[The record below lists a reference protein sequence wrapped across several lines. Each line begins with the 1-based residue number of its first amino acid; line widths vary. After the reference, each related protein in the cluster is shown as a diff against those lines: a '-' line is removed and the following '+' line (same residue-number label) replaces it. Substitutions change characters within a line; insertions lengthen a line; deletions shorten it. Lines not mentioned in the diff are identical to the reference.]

1 MTDNLNINYS
11 IGAKTVLHDP
21 EIESMLAEMKT
32 AGVDVLWLF
41 CYFYGHF
48 ASTFAEMSLA
58 KKVLEDHGFEVQAIN
73 VPLGHGGNAFDPSDN
88 SVDLSIGEGWL
99 NRVDINGT
107 RQSCC
112 TCLTEKVIEDTK
124 KVALSIK
131 DLGITKIFYDDDL
144 RLAHWGK
151 NVQGCF
157 CDNCIAQ
164 FNKTA
169 NTNFSRDNLREIIK
183 NPGQTESDLAVVE
196 AWMDYN
202 CNKIIRFLKEV
213 TVDGITSGIMV
224 MHNGDRRHGIDIPR
238 ICAEIPDT
246 LIRVGEGH
254 FDDKAFEHKDAQ
266 ASLTAS
272 ISTHL
277 ALTGDT
283 TRCYSESTVYPKFAL
298 TPENWIE
305 KMRLEIK
312 LGLRNIFLMGGTWY
326 LAPAY
331 WAALRDALPELET
344 LAANTPDPKHEVMPF
359 IWQL

>member
-1 MTDNLNINYS
+1 MSRLKINYS
-11 IGAKTVLHDP
+11 IGAKTVLFDP
-21 EIESMLAEMKT
+21 DIEKMLAEMKR

-41 CYFYGHF
+41 CYFYGHY
-48 ASTFAEMSLA
+48 ASTFEEMRLA
-58 KKVLEDHGFEVQAIN
+58 KKILEDHGFEVQAIN

-99 NRVDINGT
+99 NRIDMNSN

-112 TCLTEKVIEDTK
+112 ACLTEKVVEDTK
-124 KVALSIK
+124 QVALSIR
-131 DLGITKIFYDDDL
+131 DIGITKIFYDDDL

-157 CDNCIAQ
+157 CDECITQ
-164 FNKTA
+164 FNKSIKA
-169 NTNFSRDNLREIIK
+169 DFSREALKDIIK
-183 NPGQTESDLAVVE
+183 KYNPNENEKAAIE

-202 CNKIIRFLKEV
+202 CDKIIRYLKEV
-213 TVDGITSGIMV
+213 TVEGITSGIMV
-224 MHNGDRRHGIDIPR
+224 MHNGDRRHGIDIKR
-238 ICAEIPDT
+238 IRAEVPGT

-254 FDDKAFEHKDAQ
+254 FDDKAFEHVDAQ

-277 ALTGDT
+277 ALAGDT
-283 TRCYSESTVYPKFAL
+283 SICYSESTVYPKFAL
-298 TPENWIE
+298 TPANWIG

-326 LAPAY
+326 LAPEY
-331 WAALRDALPELET
+331 WAALKDALPELNE
-344 LAANTPDPKHEVMPF
+344 LAANTPEPKHEVMPF
-359 IWQL
+359 VWQL

>member
-1 MTDNLNINYS
+1 MGDKLNINYS
-11 IGAKTVLHDP
+11 IGAKTVLFDP
-21 EIESMLAEMKT
+21 DIESMLAEMKT

-41 CYFYGHF
+41 CYFYGHYN
-48 ASTFAEMSLA
+48 STFEEMRLA
-58 KKVLEDHGFEVQAIN
+58 KAVLEGHGFDVQAIN

-88 SVDLSIGEGWL
+88 SVDLSIGEGWQ
-99 NRVDINGT
+99 NRVDCNGN

-112 TCLTEKVIEDTK
+112 ACLTEKVIEDTK
-124 KVALSIK
+124 KVALAIR
-131 DLGITKIFYDDDL
+131 DIGITKIFYDDDL

-157 CDNCIAQ
+157 CDNCIEQ

-169 NTNFSRDNLREIIK
+169 NTNFSRKSLKEIIIK
-183 NPGQTESDLAVVE
+183 EEPGENDKAVVE

-202 CNKIIRFLKEV
+202 CDKIIRYLKEV
-213 TVDGITSGIMV
+213 TVEGITSGIMV
-224 MHNGDRRHGIDIPR
+224 MHNGDRRHGIDITR
-238 ICAEIPDT
+238 ICAEIPGT

-254 FDDKAFEHKDAQ
+254 FDDKAFEHELAK

-298 TPENWIE
+298 TPQNWIE

-326 LAPAY
+326 LAPEY
-331 WAALRDALPELET
+331 WAALKDALPELEA
-344 LAANTPDPKHEVMPF
+344 LAANTPEPKHEVMPF
-359 IWQL
+359 VWQL

>member
-1 MTDNLNINYS
+1 MTNNLNINYS
-11 IGAKTVLHDP
+11 IGAKTVLFDP
-21 EIESMLAEMKT
+21 DIEKMLAEMKA
-32 AGVDVLWLF
+32 AGVNVLWLF

-48 ASTFAEMSLA
+48 ASTYEEMRLA

-73 VPLGHGGNAFDPSDN
+73 VPLGHGGNAFDPSDD
-88 SVDLSIGEGWL
+88 SVDLSIGDGWL
-99 NRVDINGT
+99 NRVDINGS

-112 TCLTEKVIEDTK
+112 ACLTDKVVEDTRN
-124 KVALSIK
+124 VALSIR

-151 NVQGCF
+151 NVQGCY
-157 CDNCIAQ
+157 CDNCIMQ
-164 FNKTA
+164 FNKIIGA
-169 NTNFSRDNLREIIK
+169 DFDRESLKEIIQK
-183 NPGQTESDLAVVE
+183 PEQTESDKATVE

-202 CNKIIRFLKEV
+202 CDKITRYLKEV

-224 MHNGDRRHGIDIPR
+224 MHNGDRRHGIDIPK
-238 ICAEIPDT
+238 ICAEIPGT

-254 FDDKAFEHKDAQ
+254 FDNAAFEHEDAQ

-283 TRCYSESTVYPKFAL
+283 NRCYSESTVYPKFAL

-326 LAPAY
+326 LAPEY
-331 WAALRDALPELET
+331 WAALKDALPELND
-344 LAANTPDPKHEVMPF
+344 LA
-359 IWQL
+359 

>member
-1 MTDNLNINYS
+1 MSNLKINYS

-21 EIESMLAEMKT
+21 GIEIMLSEMKA

-41 CYFYGHF
+41 CYFYGHYNSSF
-48 ASTFAEMSLA
+48 EEMRPA

-88 SVDLSIGEGWL
+88 SVDLSIGEGWF
-99 NRVDINGT
+99 NRVDINGN

-112 TCLTEKVIEDTK
+112 ACLTEKVIEDTK
-124 KVALSIK
+124 KVALSIR
-131 DLGITKIFYDDDL
+131 DLGITQIFYDDDL

-151 NVQGCF
+151 NIQGCF
-157 CDNCIAQ
+157 CDNCITQ
-164 FNKTA
+164 FNKTIKA
-169 NTNFSRDNLREIIK
+169 DFSRETLKDIIK
-183 NPGQTESDLAVVE
+183 KDNPDEIEKATIE

-202 CNKIIRFLKEV
+202 CDKIIRYLQEV

-224 MHNGDRRHGIDIPR
+224 MHNGDRRHGIDIKR
-238 ICAEIPDT
+238 IRAEVPGT

-254 FDDKAFEHKDAQ
+254 FDDKAFEHEDAQ

-277 ALTGDT
+277 ALAGDT
-283 TRCYSESTVYPKFAL
+283 GICYSESTVYPKFAL

-326 LAPAY
+326 LAPEY
-331 WAALRDALPELET
+331 WKALRDALPEMNE
-344 LAANTPDPKHEVMPF
+344 LAVNTPEPKHEVMPF
-359 IWQL
+359 VWQL